1 MGDLFD
7 SVKFYV
13 DFLESIVYIVKKNN
27 LAQQTD
33 EAEVTAVMRAQRVRE
48 GESRMEMQ
56 AAKWAAEGAGKGFYK
71 GLSILRRKA
80 YVSCREY
87 AGIPQSARV
96 VP

>member
-33 EAEVTAVMRAQRVRE
+33 EAEVTAVMRAQRVRD
-48 GESRMEMQ
+48 GESRAEMQ
-56 AAKWAAEGAGKGFYK
+56 VVKWAAEGTVKGD
-71 GLSILRRKA
+71 S
-80 YVSCREY
+80 
-87 AGIPQSARV
+87 
-96 VP
+96 